1 LLSSIPQQI
10 QEGIN
15 TMSLSELPAEL
26 IADWIA
32 RTLPLGVSVVALCLG
47 GGARY
52 LRPHPIATPAQRR
65 HARINRCL
73 WYLADDRVGEV
84 TELKYIFR
92 VFVSGQF
99 EYLYVPQ
106 SHN

>member
-26 IADWIA
+26 IHRIT
-32 RTLPLGVSVVALCLG
+32 RTLLLGVSVVALCLG

-52 LRPHPIATPAQRR
+52 CG
-65 HARINRCL
+65 RIPL
-73 WYLADDRVGEV
+73 LLLPTEDMLASTAVFGTSLT
-84 TELKYIFR
+84 TE
-92 VFVSGQF
+92 SGK
-99 EYLYVPQ
+99 
-106 SHN
+106 